1 MAKQGWSWKK
11 IIWTAAKLGVG
22 AYAIWWLFF
31 SDNESTLPDDIPPT
45 PPEDTT
51 PTDWKTDCTIY
62 SLGCKTDV
70 TGAIGQVQE
79 CLGLVVDGKYGPKTE
94 AKLQELGYNSFT
106 DADINL
112 ICKKQSSGDDNTQP
126 ETDNTSGSN
135 LEDID
140 VIDPRDLN

>member
-1 MAKQGWSWKK
+1 
-11 IIWTAAKLGVG
+11 
-22 AYAIWWLFF
+22 
-31 SDNESTLPDDIPPT
+31 
-45 PPEDTT
+45 
-51 PTDWKTDCTIY
+51 
-62 SLGCKTDV
+62 
-70 TGAIGQVQE
+70 
-79 CLGLVVDGKYGPKTE
+79 VVDGKYGPKTE

-112 ICKKQSSGDDNTQP
+112 ICKKQSSGDGNTQP